1 LQNKLFYFAGFKG
14 NEFVIHTFVL
24 MNYSDKIRE
33 LRKGKGISQTDMAD
47 LIGISQAAYGK
58 IESGFT
64 KSISI
69 DIGKGIAK
77 ALNVS
82 FGELFDVE
90 DTNSEDLKKQHEVW
104 EKEMQVLWD
113 SIKKKNKEIEDK
125 ELIIELLKR
134 EREIYKQS
142 VIISIETYYSHRLSE
157 LKKELKEEKDEKKR
171 IYLQNV
177 INALPEDKQHDLD
190 NFLYMGFLSKKD
202 IDSLYAE
209 LREHFSKY
217 NQNK

>member
-1 LQNKLFYFAGFKG
+1 MQNKLFYFAGFKG